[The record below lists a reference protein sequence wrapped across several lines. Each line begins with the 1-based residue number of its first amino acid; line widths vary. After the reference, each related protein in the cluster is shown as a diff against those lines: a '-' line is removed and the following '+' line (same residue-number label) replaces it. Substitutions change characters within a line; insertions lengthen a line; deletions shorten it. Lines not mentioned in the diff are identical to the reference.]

1 MTRRRALLQSGA
13 AAANALPLLAHAAQK
28 KYSARDAQ
36 DAIAAIRNAR
46 ISLNDLDAPI
56 AKGDFEGA
64 AATLAAS
71 PIGDF
76 ERDATIIIQAPVLA
90 AEDKKAIGTIR
101 RYGVAAEDAAV
112 ITLPAG
118 LSSSYPIRLVYA
130 RPSEA
135 HRWFWFPEMRS
146 SEVLLFKQFDSADER
161 SCRMLHSAV
170 HHPET
175 PHDAPPRRSVELRM
189 LCLTSP

>member
-1 MTRRRALLQSGA
+1 MHQVSRQPLALVDTR
-13 AAANALPLLAHAAQK
+13 
-28 KYSARDAQ
+28 
-36 DAIAAIRNAR
+36 
-46 ISLNDLDAPI
+46 
-56 AKGDFEGA
+56 
-64 AATLAAS
+64 T
-71 PIGDF
+71 
-76 ERDATIIIQAPVLA
+76 
-90 AEDKKAIGTIR
+90 
-101 RYGVAAEDAAV
+101 VAAEDAAV

>member
-1 MTRRRALLQSGA
+1 MRRCSAILLLFGATCCSSLAVTRRRALLQSGA

-101 RYGVAAEDAAV
+101 RYGVAADVIIMSGGLREALDNFDGRGAA
-112 ITLPAG
+112 
-118 LSSSYPIRLVYA
+118 SYLRKTKGSLD
-130 RPSEA
+130 
-135 HRWFWFPEMRS
+135 
-146 SEVLLFKQFDSADER
+146 EVLAIARDGG
-161 SCRMLHSAV
+161 
-170 HHPET
+170 
-175 PHDAPPRRSVELRM
+175 LR
-189 LCLTSP
+189 